1 MMHFITDFAD
11 QAVMLPVMVTVVL
24 IMAVYGWRRGA
35 MVWTGTAIAMLAVM
49 LLLKIAGLY
58 YAAIEQ
64 TTIISPSGHV
74 AAACMVY
81 GGLLVLLGQR
91 YFVRFPALMLVP
103 LSGIGI
109 GVACTRVALHTHTLF
124 EVVTGGVVGC
134 AAGLVLGRACGPVPQ
149 RLWLY
154 LLPGVACV
162 AVLFHGAHLGIEGA
176 IRSMFL
182 PRKIIT

>member
-1 MMHFITDFAD
+1 MLHFITDFAD

-24 IMAVYGWRRGA
+24 IMAVYGWWRGA
-35 MVWTGTAIAMLAVM
+35 LVWALTAVAMLAVM

-58 YAAIEQ
+58 YAAIER

-91 YFVRFPALMLVP
+91 YFRRFPVLMLVP

-109 GVACTRVALHTHTLF
+109 AVACTRVALHTHTLF

-134 AAGLVLGRACGPVPQ
+134 AAGFALGRACGPVPQ
-149 RLWLY
+149 RLWFY
-154 LLPGVACV
+154 LLPVVACV
-162 AVLFHGAHLGIEGA
+162 AALFHGAHLGIEGA
-176 IRSMFL
+176 IRCMFM
-182 PRKIIT
+182 PRRISA

>member
-1 MMHFITDFAD
+1 MLHFITDFAD
-11 QAVMLPVMVTVVL
+11 QAVMLPVMVTVAL
-24 IMAVYGWRRGA
+24 IMTVYGWWRGA
-35 MVWTGTAIAMLAVM
+35 VVWTVTAVAMLAVM

-58 YAAIEQ
+58 YAAIEH
-64 TTIISPSGHV
+64 TAIISPSGHV

-91 YFVRFPALMLVP
+91 YFMRFPALMLVP

-109 GVACTRVALHTHTLF
+109 AMACTRVALHAHTLF
-124 EVVTGGVVGC
+124 EVVTGGVIGC
-134 AAGLVLGRACGPVPQ
+134 AAGVMLGRACGPVPQ

-176 IRSMFL
+176 IRCMFM
-182 PRKIIT
+182 PGKIIA